1 MKNTNSNIKT
11 IHPFFN
17 QTDPELVEEFKRFVI
32 MVNEYLC
39 LQCDDVRYHPSNTRG
54 QARHRMITIESSNIE
69 DKIIGGKTVKSD
81 LWKFSGELIRE
92 GQPYTDRA
100 TFYYRG
106 KKMWEMKRRITM
118 VPSDSES
125 RENGTVNRVQFCALA
140 AAKGYNPDIPWCGP
154 RYFTDDKTGLH
165 YEADYYD
172 HGAEGF
178 TIEESI
184 RDPFGSLLWTA
195 VCEGGYV

>member
-39 LQCDDVRYHPSNTRG
+39 LQCDDVCYHPSNTRG
-54 QARHRMITIESSNIE
+54 QAKHRNITIE
-69 DKIIGGKTVKSD
+69 DGH
-81 LWKFSGELIRE
+81 WKFSGELIRE
-92 GQPYTDRA
+92 KHPHTDRA
-100 TFYYRG
+100 TFYFRG

-118 VPSDSES
+118 TPSDSES
-125 RENGTVNRVQFCALA
+125 REGGAVNRVQFCALA

-172 HGAEGF
+172 HGAQGF

-195 VCEGGYV
+195 VCEGGYA